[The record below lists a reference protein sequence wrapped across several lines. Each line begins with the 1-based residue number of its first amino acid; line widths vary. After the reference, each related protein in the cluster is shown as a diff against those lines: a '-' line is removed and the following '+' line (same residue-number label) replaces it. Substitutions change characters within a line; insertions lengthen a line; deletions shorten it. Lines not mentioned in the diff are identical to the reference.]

1 MKLFDLS
8 GRIALVTG
16 SSRGLGLVMAR
27 GLARAGARIIVNGR
41 RPDTIEQ
48 AAEALRAEGHE
59 ATAECF
65 DVIDEQAVGAGVEGI
80 ERDVGPIEILVNCAG
95 VNRRGP
101 VEELPTEA
109 WHGVLNVNLN
119 GPFHVS
125 RAVGPGMIE
134 RRRGKIINIC
144 SLLSDKARPGCA
156 PYAASKAG
164 LAMLTRSLAAEWG
177 RHGIQINAI
186 GPGYFLTDMTQVL
199 KDDPEFDRWVEQET
213 PAGRWGRPEE
223 LVGCAVFLASDASSF
238 VNGQV
243 IYVDGG
249 WLASL

>member
-80 ERDVGPIEILVNCAG
+80 ERDVGPVVAPMG
-95 VNRRGP
+95 G
-101 VEELPTEA
+101 
-109 WHGVLNVNLN
+109 
-119 GPFHVS
+119 
-125 RAVGPGMIE
+125 
-134 RRRGKIINIC
+134 
-144 SLLSDKARPGCA
+144 SD
-156 PYAASKAG
+156 
-164 LAMLTRSLAAEWG
+164 
-177 RHGIQINAI
+177 
-186 GPGYFLTDMTQVL
+186 
-199 KDDPEFDRWVEQET
+199 
-213 PAGRWGRPEE
+213 
-223 LVGCAVFLASDASSF
+223 
-238 VNGQV
+238 
-243 IYVDGG
+243 
-249 WLASL
+249 